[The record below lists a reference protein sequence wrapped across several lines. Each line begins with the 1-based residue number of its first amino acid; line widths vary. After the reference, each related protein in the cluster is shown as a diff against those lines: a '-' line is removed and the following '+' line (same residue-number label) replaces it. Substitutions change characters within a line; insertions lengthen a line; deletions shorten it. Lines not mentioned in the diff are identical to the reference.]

1 MNKLIII
8 RGPLGIGKTTIA
20 RKIAEKIH
28 GEYISID
35 NLLTELNLDQVD
47 QNEGCIPLQN
57 FLEANK
63 AILPKIKQLIDN
75 HTPVIIDGNF
85 YHQPQI
91 EDLIKDF
98 QNNSIV
104 FSLIAPLEVCI
115 TRDAGRPD
123 SYGKEAATAVY
134 NLASK
139 FNYGQTID
147 TKNLSV
153 DRIVNQIISYL
164 N

>member
-20 RKIAEKIH
+20 RKIAEKIN

-35 NLLTELNLDQVD
+35 DVLTELDLDQVD
-47 QNEGCIPLQN
+47 QSEGCISLQN

-85 YHQPQI
+85 YHQSQI
-91 EDLIKDF
+91 DDLVGNF
-98 QNNSIV
+98 QNSLV
-104 FSLIAPLEVCI
+104 FSLIAPLEICI
-115 TRDAGRPD
+115 KRDAGRTT
-123 SYGKEAATAVY
+123 SYGEEATKAVY
-134 NLASK
+134 NLVSR
-139 FNYGQTID
+139 FDYGQTID
-147 TKNLSV
+147 TKNLSI
-153 DRIVNQIISYL
+153 DQAVNQIISYL
-164 N
+164 K